1 MTPSTTDM
9 SQVSAVLPN
18 RYLRVSSPTK
28 NASRFF
34 DLAPMTLEW
43 NMGSM

>member
-1 MTPSTTDM
+1 M
-9 SQVSAVLPN
+9 SQVSAVLPK
-18 RYLRVSSPTK
+18 RYLSVGSSQK

>member
-1 MTPSTTDM
+1 MTPSTTDT

-18 RYLRVSSPTK
+18 RYLSVGSSTK
-28 NASRFF
+28 YASRFL

-43 NMGSM
+43 NIGSM